1 MKVSII
7 IPYHNGEEYIAKA
20 ISSLKAQNYTNFE
33 VILVNNGSTDN
44 SETVAKREVGKDKR
58 FSFIDEPNLGI
69 SNALNAGISNSTG
82 ECISFLDCDDI
93 YLENRLKDA
102 VREIK
107 SGADLVACRGLK
119 IDMSGNVFGK
129 TPQFFQS
136 SEMIKTVLMHHNIV
150 NSLSYIT
157 ISKKSLL
164 KAMPLPSNY
173 TWILDYYLMLFAS
186 KNEMKIKFINEP
198 LVKRLYHDKN
208 HSLDYAKIMKQ
219 VVPLLI
225 DNYKNDDNVKQYITM
240 GNLRDILTKK
250 YIMGVQYL
258 RRHGYLDEI
267 KTYLKDYVDLGYIR
281 NEIYYYFNT
290 MAYYLTDKEKF
301 YDFVKTNGITH
312 PFGNFVRGLYYFELK
327 EFEQAELYFKKI
339 FIDTNQIFPD
349 IMNFC
354 ALSQYFFDKE
364 HGINTLKNIIANF
377 PDYQDAYYNL
387 DCIYSNRD
395 NEFKINVFL
404 IPATID
410 SLLSFAKENKKI
422 F

>member
-1 MKVSII
+1 MKISVI

-20 ISSLKAQNYTNFE
+20 INSLKAQNYTNFE
-33 VILVNNGSTDN
+33 AILVNNGSTDN
-44 SETVAKREVGKDKR
+44 SETVAKREVGNDKR
-58 FSFIDEPNLGI
+58 FIFIDEANLGI
-69 SNALNAGISNSTG
+69 SNALNTGISNASG
-82 ECISFLDCDDI
+82 ECISFLDCDDM

-119 IDMSGNVFGK
+119 IDKSGNVFGK
-129 TPQFFQS
+129 TPQFFQL
-136 SEMIKTVLMHHNIV
+136 SEMIRTVLMHYNIV

-157 ISKKSLL
+157 MSRKSLL
-164 KAMPLPSNY
+164 KSLPLPSDY

-198 LVKRLYHDKN
+198 LVKRLYHEKN

-240 GNLRDILTKK
+240 ENFRDILTKK

-258 RRHGYLDEI
+258 RRHGYIDEI

-290 MAYYLTDKEKF
+290 MAYYLTDKERF

-312 PFGNFVRGLYYFELK
+312 PFENFVRGLYYFELK
-327 EFEQAELYFKKI
+327 EFEQAELYFKNI
-339 FIDTNQIFPD
+339 FTDTKEIFPD
-349 IMNFC
+349 IMNFY
-354 ALSQYFFDKE
+354 ALSQCFFDRGR
-364 HGINTLKNIIANF
+364 GINTLKKIIANF
-377 PDYQDAYYNL
+377 PKYQDAHHNL
-387 DCIYSNRD
+387 ECIYSNRD

-404 IPATID
+404 MPATID
-410 SLLSFAKENKKI
+410 SLLSFVKKEKRI
-422 F
+422 C